1 LERWSVR
8 SFFEIGWQW
17 PKEIIKPLGV
27 ALDKRAEVV
36 DRKKHDVDSLKLVTL
51 HFDGEMEPRDLR
63 GSNGFKGRLFFA
75 HPGDVI
81 YSKIDVRNGAIGVVS
96 NEFGTAAVSS
106 EYPVYRIKPEIALPQ
121 YIKLLFRTS
130 FFRDAINSMISGASG
145 RKRVQPSQLEEIE
158 IPLPPLPAQRA
169 IVGRWR
175 AAQEAVA
182 AAGERIARIERAT
195 QARFLADL
203 GLTLPER
210 ATPPKAFALKWQDL
224 ERWSV
229 MFNQMAA
236 TGVDVS
242 ASKYGAVPLSECLQ
256 GTMNGYCIRPVGTK
270 TKHKMLKLSAL
281 RPEGLDLTESKYVKV
296 PEKIAKRFHIIKG
309 DLLICR
315 SVGSFD
321 HIAKC
326 ALVEEDRAD
335 ILFPDIIIRARF
347 NDMILPEYAGALI
360 QSPIGRLWFQKN
372 ARTAVGMWKIG
383 GGDIAAF
390 PIPLP
395 PLSVQRAMMERV
407 EAGRAEIARERE
419 AADRLRRETQ
429 VEVEETIL
437 GKRKVS

>member
-1 LERWSVR
+1 MKGEISEHALLEM
-8 SFFEIGWQW
+8 Q
-17 PKEIIKPLGV
+17 
-27 ALDKRAEVV
+27 
-36 DRKKHDVDSLKLVTL
+36 
-51 HFDGEMEPRDLR
+51 
-63 GSNGFKGRLFFA
+63 
-75 HPGDVI
+75 
-81 YSKIDVRNGAIGVVS
+81 
-96 NEFGTAAVSS
+96 
-106 EYPVYRIKPEIALPQ
+106 
-121 YIKLLFRTS
+121 
-130 FFRDAINSMISGASG
+130 
-145 RKRVQPSQLEEIE
+145 
-158 IPLPPLPAQRA
+158 IPLPPLSVQRA

-175 AAQEAVA
+175 KAQETIA
-182 AAGERIARIERAT
+182 AANERIARIEHQT

-296 PEKIAKRFHIIKG
+296 PEKIAKRFHISKG

-326 ALVEEDRAD
+326 ALVEEDRPD

-383 GGDIAAF
+383 GGDIAGF

-395 PLSVQRAMMERV
+395 PLSVQRAIMERV

-429 VEVEETIL
+429 ADVEAMIL
-437 GKRKVS
+437 GAKPVARK